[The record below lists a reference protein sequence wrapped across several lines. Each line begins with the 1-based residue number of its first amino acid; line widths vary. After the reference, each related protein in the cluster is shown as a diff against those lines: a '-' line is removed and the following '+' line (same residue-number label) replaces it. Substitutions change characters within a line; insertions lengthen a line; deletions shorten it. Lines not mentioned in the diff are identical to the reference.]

1 MSRIVHLARH
11 GTHAEVGRVLSGR
24 SPIALSEAGRTEAA
38 RLAAR
43 LAAVPLLAV
52 YSSPRARAHETAAIA
67 AAPHGLPVIV
77 EDALDEIDFG
87 DWTGRAFDDLA
98 GDPAWDR
105 WNDARGGAAPPGGEA
120 MASAVARA
128 RAFLDT
134 RPQGV
139 TLCVSHCDIIRGVVA
154 AYLGLDLDRMLGFDC
169 DPASLTTLALHPGGA
184 QLITL
189 NERPQ

>member
-1 MSRIVHLARH
+1 M
-11 GTHAEVGRVLSGR
+11 LSGR
-24 SPIALSEAGRTEAA
+24 SPIALSEAGRAEAA

-43 LAAVPLLAV
+43 LASVPLLAV
-52 YSSPRARAHETAAIA
+52 YSSPRPRAHETATIA
-67 AAPHGLPVIV
+67 ATRHGLPVFV

-105 WNDARGGAAPPGGEA
+105 WNSARGAAAPPGGEA

-139 TLCVSHCDIIRGVVA
+139 TLCVSHCDIIRGIVA